1 MARRLKI
8 HHNTVSRVYQELV
21 DRNLLVRRRGSRM
34 AVRTPGELEHPPAV
48 KDLDDLI
55 NTTVQ
60 AALQHGYS
68 YQQLRQRVQERL
80 MAQPPDHILV
90 ISTYPGMRHLLQEEF
105 REELSFPTKACSPD
119 ELSSNPELA
128 IGALVAAA
136 PGAIPKIASSLPKD
150 HPAIP
155 IVFSEADEHLEMIRQ
170 LREPSSIAVIS
181 ISKFFLRTAR
191 GVLAP
196 AIGQHHT
203 TREYLLSGDSCND
216 LGAHDLAFCD
226 SIARRRVK
234 FPKLVHYRLVSASC
248 LEQLSNAMTAGNVT
262 G

>member
-21 DRNLLVRRRGSRM
+21 DRNLVVRRKGSRM
-34 AVRTPGELEHPPAV
+34 AVRSPGELEHPPAV

-60 AALQHGYS
+60 ATLQHGYS
-68 YQQLRQRVQERL
+68 YQQLRQRVQEQL

-105 REELSFPTKACSPD
+105 REKLSFPVKTCSPD
-119 ELSSNPELA
+119 ALSSNPELA

-150 HPAIP
+150 RPAIP
-155 IVFSEADEHLEMIRQ
+155 IEFSEADQHLEMIRQ
-170 LREPSSIAVIS
+170 LGEPSSIAVVS
-181 ISKFFLRTAR
+181 ISKFFLRIAR

-196 AIGQHHT
+196 AISQHHT
-203 TREYLLSGDSCND
+203 TREYLLSADSCSD
-216 LGAHDLAFCD
+216 LGAADLAFCD
-226 SIARRRVK
+226 SIALRRVK
-234 FPKLVHYRLVSASC
+234 FPKLVHYRLVSTSC
-248 LEQLSNAMTAGNVT
+248 LEQLSNAMTAGNVA